1 MQKLLK
7 VRRRAP
13 VDPLGMQVDQAS
25 PDCDQAA
32 THIAMKPNMSTA
44 MTVNSNV
51 INRSCSMFAP
61 RNRCFPSGRDT
72 TGAER
77 LLRSFE
83 DQLRLLAAR
92 EQS

>member
-1 MQKLLK
+1 VQKLLK

-44 MTVNSNV
+44 MTVNSNI

-61 RNRCFPSGRDT
+61 SKPLFPFR
-72 TGAER
+72 
-77 LLRSFE
+77 
-83 DQLRLLAAR
+83 AR
-92 EQS
+92 YHRRAKGQ